1 MDKSKKEKVRDRE
14 GDTANKMRRGTEIAN
29 GGHVDIKLIQG
40 GNRSCQGMKS
50 WKDKKG
56 QHGTV
61 LVS

>member
-40 GNRSCQGMKS
+40 TAGDCQGTKS
-50 WKDKKG
+50 
-56 QHGTV
+56 
-61 LVS
+61 